1 MNTPRRSFL
10 KSGTLT
16 ALSAGFALAAPKVI
30 FGQKSK
36 EASADN
42 IDYQTQG
49 SADSLNYQIPI
60 EAQQD
65 ALFYFTRATFD
76 PYIGDIF
83 QAPDGWG
90 QMVALTLVSVSTYKM
105 RPVTRLSTK
114 KTRQP
119 SSFSLMFR
127 ASDPLPPFTS
137 IHKMSHPALGKF
149 DLFLTS
155 HQDEDGTFFYEAVFN
170 HI

>member
-36 EASADN
+36 DASADN
-42 IDYQTQG
+42 IDYLTQW
-49 SADSLNYQIPI
+49 ADPRGYQIPI
-60 EAQQD
+60 EAQQN

-76 PYIGDIF
+76 PYVGDIF
-83 QAPDGWG
+83 QAPNGWG
-90 QMVALTLVSVSTYKM
+90 QMVSMTLTRVSTYKM
-105 RPVTRLSTK
+105 QPHTRLSTK

-127 ASDPLPPFTS
+127 ATDPLPLFTS
-137 IHKMSHPALGKF
+137 IHQVSHPALGKF
-149 DLFLTS
+149 DLFLTP
-155 HQDEDGTFFYEAVFN
+155 HPTDDGAILYEAVFN

>member
-42 IDYQTQG
+42 IDYQTPDP
-49 SADSLNYQIPI
+49 ADARGYQIPI
-60 EAQQD
+60 EAQQN

-76 PYIGDIF
+76 PYVGDIF
-83 QAPDGWG
+83 QAPNGWG
-90 QMVALTLVSVSTYKM
+90 QMVTLTLIRVSTYKM
-105 RPVTRLSTK
+105 QPNTRLSTK

-127 ASDPLPPFTS
+127 ATDALPAFTS
-137 IHKMSHPALGKF
+137 THQISHPALGRF
-149 DLFLTS
+149 DLFLTP
-155 HQDEDGTFFYEAVFN
+155 HTADDGAILYEAVFN